1 MLFSRVISQQTI
13 IFLSHKIKN
22 IIGLLVMFIISL
34 STISLNNSQINISE
48 FSSFLI
54 NRYFF
59 SLALIPTIM
68 IISLSSIKYRKNDI
82 FISQTRLVLFV
93 QIIVQTTLINFF
105 LINGYFLFSILEQIF
120 INKGFKINN
129 NLSYVLQFPI
139 LTWIYIMIT
148 TLCILSIIIYSL
160 FNSRIIAFS
169 VGFGINILLFILN
182 VSHHTSIAYDCLTYE
197 RPIQFI
203 IGIEILFAIL
213 FFLFFILIE
222 ILMRKDI

>member
-68 IISLSSIKYRKNDI
+68 IISLSAIKYRKNDI
-82 FISQTRLVLFV
+82 LISQTRLVLFV
-93 QIIVQTTLINFF
+93 QIIIQTTLINFF

-129 NLSYVLQFPI
+129 NLSYELQFPS
-139 LTWIYIMIT
+139 LTWIYIMLMTT
-148 TLCILSIIIYSL
+148 TLWI
-160 FNSRIIAFS
+160 
-169 VGFGINILLFILN
+169 
-182 VSHHTSIAYDCLTYE
+182 
-197 RPIQFI
+197 
-203 IGIEILFAIL
+203 
-213 FFLFFILIE
+213 
-222 ILMRKDI
+222 

>member
-129 NLSYVLQFPI
+129 NLSYELQFPI
-139 LTWIYIMIT
+139 
-148 TLCILSIIIYSL
+148 
-160 FNSRIIAFS
+160 
-169 VGFGINILLFILN
+169 
-182 VSHHTSIAYDCLTYE
+182 
-197 RPIQFI
+197 
-203 IGIEILFAIL
+203 
-213 FFLFFILIE
+213 
-222 ILMRKDI
+222 

>member
-68 IISLSSIKYRKNDI
+68 IISLSAIKYRKNDI
-82 FISQTRLVLFV
+82 LISQTRLVLFV
-93 QIIVQTTLINFF
+93 QI
-105 LINGYFLFSILEQIF
+105 
-120 INKGFKINN
+120 
-129 NLSYVLQFPI
+129 
-139 LTWIYIMIT
+139 
-148 TLCILSIIIYSL
+148 
-160 FNSRIIAFS
+160 
-169 VGFGINILLFILN
+169 
-182 VSHHTSIAYDCLTYE
+182 
-197 RPIQFI
+197 
-203 IGIEILFAIL
+203 
-213 FFLFFILIE
+213 
-222 ILMRKDI
+222 

>member
-68 IISLSSIKYRKNDI
+68 IISLSAIKYRKNDI
-82 FISQTRLVLFV
+82 LISQTRLVLFV
-93 QIIVQTTLINFF
+93 QIIIQTTLINFF

-120 INKGFKINN
+120 INWTV
-129 NLSYVLQFPI
+129 LSRV
-139 LTWIYIMIT
+139 
-148 TLCILSIIIYSL
+148 
-160 FNSRIIAFS
+160 
-169 VGFGINILLFILN
+169 
-182 VSHHTSIAYDCLTYE
+182 
-197 RPIQFI
+197 
-203 IGIEILFAIL
+203 
-213 FFLFFILIE
+213 
-222 ILMRKDI
+222 